1 MPELSVVVITA
12 HEDQKALLQV
22 QVDRTPI
29 ARRIQELKAEVI
41 LVDLAPGE
49 TAAALDAIALLRATC
64 PESAIVAMGEMTQPQ
79 LIVDAMRAGAQDF
92 LSRVTSTDQLLDAF
106 NRFMSSQRKV
116 HSSGKRGR
124 VFVFLNAKGG
134 NGATT
139 VAVNTAI
146 SIAGSQG
153 STALL

>member
-22 QVDRTPI
+22 QVDRTAIARMTHATSYPQTNGDPI

-106 NRFMSSQRKV
+106 NRSMSSQRKV
-116 HSSGKRGR
+116 HSSGNR
-124 VFVFLNAKGG
+124 A
-134 NGATT
+134 
-139 VAVNTAI
+139 
-146 SIAGSQG
+146 
-153 STALL
+153 